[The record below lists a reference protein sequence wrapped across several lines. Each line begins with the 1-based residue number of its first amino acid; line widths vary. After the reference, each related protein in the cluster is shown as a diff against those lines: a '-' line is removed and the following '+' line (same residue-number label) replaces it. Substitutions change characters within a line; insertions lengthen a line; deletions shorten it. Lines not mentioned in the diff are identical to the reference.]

1 MNSFNE
7 KNIQLHYNQFACIYN
22 TLPSDEFFQRI
33 LGLGLNDK
41 SKVLDIG
48 CASGKL
54 VFQIAE
60 KFSCEKIVGVDIS
73 EVEIEIANKT
83 KNEKGSMNC
92 SFYTGNA
99 LNLPF
104 ENEEFDF
111 VISNRVFQLVND
123 MEAAFK
129 EADRVLKPGGQLF
142 ILLVTS
148 DKDDVMPEYHD
159 LLKTAWENNIT
170 NKPAPKIFNV
180 VSVKDVEN
188 MMASI
193 GIENYKITLER
204 YSFNSPRQ
212 RAEAGLPV
220 YNILGGYWKQ
230 GIDPETLKKIDED
243 MKHLLIKKC
252 EEEGYFKSTGHF
264 LILSYKK

>member
-1 MNSFNE
+1 LNSFTE
-7 KNIQLHYNQFACIYN
+7 KNIQVHYNQFASIYN

-33 LGLGLNDK
+33 IGLGLNEK

-54 VFQIAE
+54 VFQIAG
-60 KFSCEKIVGVDIS
+60 KFNCEKTVGVDIS
-73 EVEIEIANKT
+73 EVEIELANKT
-83 KNEKGSMNC
+83 KNENEIANC
-92 SFYTGNA
+92 SFYSGNA
-99 LNLPF
+99 LHLPF
-104 ENEEFDF
+104 EDAEFDF
-111 VISNRVFQLVND
+111 VISNRVFQLIND

-148 DKDDVMPEYHD
+148 DRDDVMPEYHD
-159 LLKTAWENNIT
+159 LLKTAWKNNIKD
-170 NKPAPKIFNV
+170 KPAPKVFNV

-188 MMASI
+188 MMAAI
-193 GIENYKITLER
+193 GVENYKITLER
-204 YSFNSPRQ
+204 YSFKSPRE

-220 YNILGGYWKQ
+220 YNILSGFWKQ
-230 GIDPETLKKIDED
+230 GIDTETVKKIDEE
-243 MKHLLIKKC
+243 MKQLLIKKC
-252 EEEGYFKSTGHF
+252 EEEGYFNSTGHF